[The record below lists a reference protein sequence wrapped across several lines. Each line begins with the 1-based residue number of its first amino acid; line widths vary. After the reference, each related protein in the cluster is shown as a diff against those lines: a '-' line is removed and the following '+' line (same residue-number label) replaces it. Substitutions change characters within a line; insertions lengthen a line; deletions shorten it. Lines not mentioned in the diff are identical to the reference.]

1 MDHFAHCQTLV
12 READRDRFLA
22 SLFAPPDRR
31 RDLFALYAFHIELG
45 RVREL
50 AREPMPGEI
59 RLQWWREVIEGQRPG
74 EAAAHPLAAALV
86 DVMTRHRLERE
97 PLLAMIE
104 ARAFDIYDD
113 PMRGLPELEGYARAI
128 ESTTIAMASRILG
141 GDAAEAAMPA
151 GLALS
156 FAGVLTALPRHA
168 ARRQLYVPLEVLR
181 RHGAQAEDLFAG
193 KITAEWRAALAE
205 LSLRAQ
211 AHLDAAGSAIAAMP
225 TAVLPAFLPLAPLR
239 PLLARMDRNDY
250 DPLHPPELAAWRRQ
264 WRIWRAAR
272 RPTRIAG

>member
-1 MDHFAHCQTLV
+1 MDHFAHCEALV

-22 SLFAPPDRR
+22 SLFAPIERR
-31 RDLFALYAFHIELG
+31 RDLFALYAFNIELG

-59 RLQWWREVIEGQRPG
+59 RLQWWREVIEGQRSS
-74 EAAAHPLAAALV
+74 EAAAHPVAAALV
-86 DVMTRHRLERE
+86 EVMTRHRLATE

-104 ARAFDIYDD
+104 ARAFDLYDD

-128 ESTTIAMASRILG
+128 EGTTIAMASRVLG
-141 GDAAEAAMPA
+141 SDAGEAALQA

-156 FAGVLTALPRHA
+156 FAGVMIGLARHA
-168 ARRQLYVPLEVLR
+168 ARRQLYVPLEILQ

-193 KITAEWRAALAE
+193 TVTAEWRAALGE
-205 LSLRAQ
+205 LRLRAQ
-211 AHLDAAGSAIAAMP
+211 AHLSAVGQAITGIATAA
-225 TAVLPAFLPLAPLR
+225 LPALLPLAPLR
-239 PLLARMDRNDY
+239 PLFDRMDRDDY

-264 WRIWRAAR
+264 WRIWRVAR
-272 RPTRIAG
+272 KPSRIAG